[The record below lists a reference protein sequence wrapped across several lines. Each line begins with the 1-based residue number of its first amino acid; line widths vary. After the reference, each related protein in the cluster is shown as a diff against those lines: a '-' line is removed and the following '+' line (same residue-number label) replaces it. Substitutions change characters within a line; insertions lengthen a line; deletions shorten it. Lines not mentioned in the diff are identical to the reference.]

1 MGYNWAIESE
11 RDRYCLIAVS
21 ILGEGLGYCPS
32 PYRCFFHLTDL
43 ILYIYFIW
51 GKIRK
56 TRRQSRNDPAANS
69 SSLAL
74 FSLSL
79 SDATGGREKAAV
91 WQIGPVIIFNKS
103 QKSRTKYLNVFV
115 FPLIFH
121 SREISCHL

>member
-11 RDRYCLIAVS
+11 RDIYCLIAIS
-21 ILGEGLGYCPS
+21 ILEKGLEYFPS

-51 GKIRK
+51 GKIKK
-56 TRRQSRNDPAANS
+56 TRRQSRKDPAANS

-79 SDATGGREKAAV
+79 SDATWRGDKAAG
-91 WQIGPVIIFNKS
+91 WQIDPMIIFNKS
-103 QKSRTKYLNVFV
+103 QKSRTKYLNVSLFL
-115 FPLIFH
+115 LIFH
-121 SREISCHL
+121 STEICCHL